1 VKVQKL
7 TDSSIA
13 RRGIGIKKLANNIN
27 ELVQSIKSDPA
38 SKHTALALPEAVDT
52 SRLFDLDANY
62 RMWMTETTHLGN
74 QFTEPYMVDDSTRQG
89 ISAWLARDRAVE
101 EIHRLIEELRIMI
114 RWVTSQQ
121 QKITIAASL
130 CDGAY

>member
-1 VKVQKL
+1 MKIQTL

-27 ELVQSIKSDPA
+27 DLVQSIKSDPA
-38 SKHTALALPEAVDT
+38 SKHTALVLPEAVDT

-62 RMWMTETTHLGN
+62 ALWMTETTHLGN

-89 ISAWLARDRAVE
+89 ISAWLARDRAKE
-101 EIHRLIEELRIMI
+101 EIHRLIEELRVMI
-114 RWVTSQQ
+114 CWVASQQ
-121 QKITIAASL
+121 QNITISAGL

>member
-1 VKVQKL
+1 
-7 TDSSIA
+7 
-13 RRGIGIKKLANNIN
+13 
-27 ELVQSIKSDPA
+27 
-38 SKHTALALPEAVDT
+38 
-52 SRLFDLDANY
+52 
-62 RMWMTETTHLGN
+62 MWMTETTHLGN